1 MRRDREAGPTLTFVR
16 GVAVGT
22 ALLAATGSSAG
33 AEDAVDSTTVHLR
46 EYRFDPPEIRL
57 TVGRDSELILVNDGT
72 VLHEFV
78 SDALQ
83 DLTVDVE
90 IGGVTAETLGV
101 AELEIPPKARVV
113 VRFTPERAGE
123 FRFACHAMRPT
134 DHYRQSMTGRL
145 VIREP

>member
-1 MRRDREAGPTLTFVR
+1 MWHNREARPA
-16 GVAVGT
+16 VAIVGSVA
-22 ALLAATGSSAG
+22 ALLVATVSLAG
-33 AEDAVDSTTVHLR
+33 AGDGVDSTTVHLR
-46 EYRFDPPEIRL
+46 EYRFDPPEIHVV
-57 TVGRDSELILVNDGT
+57 VGRDSELIVVNDGT
-72 VLHEFV
+72 VPHEFV
-78 SDALQ
+78 TDALQ

-134 DHYRQSMTGRL
+134 DHYRQGMIGRL
-145 VIREP
+145 VIRER